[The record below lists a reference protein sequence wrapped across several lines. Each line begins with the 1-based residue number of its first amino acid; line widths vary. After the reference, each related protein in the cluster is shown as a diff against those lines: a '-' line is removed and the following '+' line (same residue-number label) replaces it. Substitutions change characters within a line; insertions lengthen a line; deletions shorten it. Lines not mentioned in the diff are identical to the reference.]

1 MDHTCAKGF
10 EVMTIKVTLSDK
22 DYEPKADKSR
32 ASHHGRLNPA
42 LEDKSLNQFLDD
54 LYIEDYLEKERR

>member
-1 MDHTCAKGF
+1 
-10 EVMTIKVTLSDK
+10 MTIKVTLSDK